1 MNAWD
6 WFVRYVGVFIRL
18 ETILL
23 GVLLSC
29 LFLSCAGPQV
39 VENPDPVVQVAAP
52 ATIGEVKA
60 ALARFKTEIVSE
72 VNTHTETVQDQAT
85 GMVKS
90 RIDATAEQIK
100 NQNIG
105 VGSGG
110 GGVIMLYGL
119 GVTTIGA
126 VFLYLILHRVAQGVK
141 AVPETAIKDA
151 VTDEIGKAIGG
162 GALRK
167 LLDVLL
173 ALWGLKA

>member
-1 MNAWD
+1 MKVLW
-6 WFVRYVGVFIRL
+6 WEWL
-18 ETILL
+18 TILAAL
-23 GVLLSC
+23 IIGLLSG
-29 LFLSCAGPQV
+29 CAAPQV

-60 ALARFKTEIVSE
+60 ALATFKTEIVSE

-90 RIDATAEQIK
+90 RIDATAETIK

-119 GVTTIGA
+119 GVTAILA
-126 VFLYLILHRVAQGVK
+126 VLLYMLLHKVATGVK
-141 AVPETAIKDA
+141 QTSDAAKDE
-151 VTDEIGKAIGG
+151 VVGAIGRVIG
-162 GALRK
+162 DGWLDKALK
-167 LLDVLL
+167 FLVT
-173 ALWGLKA
+173 LWGVRI